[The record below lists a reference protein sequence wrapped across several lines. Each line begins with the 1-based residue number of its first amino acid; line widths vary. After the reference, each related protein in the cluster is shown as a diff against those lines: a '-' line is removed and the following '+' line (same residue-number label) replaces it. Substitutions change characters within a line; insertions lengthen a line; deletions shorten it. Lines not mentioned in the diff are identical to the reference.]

1 MMAKLR
7 HEHHALLVGIEV
19 CLNDGRH
26 VRRSEAETILQIMIP
41 LCESAGLFHLQNSG
55 ACDSPVCLEV
65 SSHLF
70 ICEVFALDVPH
81 NVVLLNL
88 LTINE
93 KCSGTDLGEENVSVI
108 RESHLELEAGDISVL
123 IFDISESYRLNDLFF
138 HNYYLLEPVLSHQ
151 ADS

>member
-1 MMAKLR
+1 
-7 HEHHALLVGIEV
+7 
-19 CLNDGRH
+19 
-26 VRRSEAETILQIMIP
+26 MIT

-65 SSHLF
+65 GSHLF
-70 ICEVFALDVPH
+70 ICEVFALDVPYD
-81 NVVLLNL
+81 VILLNL
-88 LTINE
+88 LAVDK
-93 KCSGTDLGEENVSVI
+93 KCSGTDLREENASIV

>member
-26 VRRSEAETILQIMIP
+26 VRGCEAETILQIMIS

-70 ICEVFALDVPH
+70 ICEVFALDVPYDI
-81 NVVLLNL
+81 VFLNFFSV
-88 LTINE
+88 NE
-93 KCSGTDLGEENVSVI
+93 ECSRTDLREENASVI
-108 RESHLELEAGDISVL
+108 WEPHLELESGDISVL